1 MCCILTEQSALDLV
15 ACTILG
21 FGSTVLAETLWI
33 STSSCSLLRRLNCC
47 WTLLWLL
54 PSCQKVSLSCIF
66 FCNPPPQ
73 QGPCTVILHVII
85 RFMIME
91 RADETKLA
99 TFWGAS
105 SGHYGVC
112 VFDPEEET
120 WLTTLAFYFLAL
132 IFCVFFPSHWCKTL
146 LNCLMKCFIF
156 HKLPFFRVSLKVW
169 KWSDCFARMRNT
181 HNINFRLKKSRKLM
195 TW

>member
-15 ACTILG
+15 ACTISG

-112 VFDPEEET
+112 VWPRGGNVTNYACILFSRSDFLHFFPI
-120 WLTTLAFYFLAL
+120 TLMQNFAELSNEMFYF
-132 IFCVFFPSHWCKTL
+132 S
-146 LNCLMKCFIF
+146 
-156 HKLPFFRVSLKVW
+156 
-169 KWSDCFARMRNT
+169 
-181 HNINFRLKKSRKLM
+181 
-195 TW
+195 